1 MLRVGKLTD
10 YGTVVMTHLA
20 RDPQGLH
27 SANGIA
33 AELGLALPTV
43 SKILKALVQNGL
55 LVSHRGAKGGYSL
68 ALAPEQISVARIIA
82 AIEGPIA
89 LTECSHTAGEC
100 DQEPQ
105 CSVRSNWQRIN
116 RAVRDALERVSL
128 AELARPA
135 QQPMRFVAP
144 GTLPGAGGGDGPAFW
159 S

>member
-20 RDPQGLH
+20 RDPRELR
-27 SANGIA
+27 SATEIA
-33 AELGLALPTV
+33 VELGLTLPTV
-43 SKILKALVQNGL
+43 SKILKALVQDGL

-68 ALAPEQISVARIIA
+68 AISPERISVARIIA

-105 CSVRSNWQRIN
+105 CSIRSNWQRIN
-116 RAVRDALERVSL
+116 RAVHDALERVTL

-135 QQPMRFVAP
+135 QPIRFIAR
-144 GTLPGAGGGDGPAFW
+144 GSLPGA

>member
-1 MLRVGKLTD
+1 MTD

-20 RDPQGLH
+20 RDPRELR
-27 SANGIA
+27 SATEIA
-33 AELGLALPTV
+33 VELGLTLPTV
-43 SKILKALVQNGL
+43 SKILKALVQDGL

-68 ALAPEQISVARIIA
+68 AISPERISVARIIA

-105 CSVRSNWQRIN
+105 CSIRSNWQRIN
-116 RAVRDALERVSL
+116 RAVHDALERVTL

-135 QQPMRFVAP
+135 QPIRFIAR
-144 GTLPGAGGGDGPAFW
+144 GSLPGA